1 MIYKKDTRFCLEKT
15 EMGIFFCADFG
26 EHRNNLRKWQNVF
39 LIVRIQLSG
48 LKFPSRQNP
57 QIQETNFGNLVSCI
71 GNSKVLQLRKLKKKK

>member
-1 MIYKKDTRFCLEKT
+1 
-15 EMGIFFCADFG
+15 MGIFFCADFG
-26 EHRNNLRKWQNVF
+26 EHRNNLRKWQNAF

-71 GNSKVLQLRKLKKKK
+71 RNYKVLQLRKLKKKK